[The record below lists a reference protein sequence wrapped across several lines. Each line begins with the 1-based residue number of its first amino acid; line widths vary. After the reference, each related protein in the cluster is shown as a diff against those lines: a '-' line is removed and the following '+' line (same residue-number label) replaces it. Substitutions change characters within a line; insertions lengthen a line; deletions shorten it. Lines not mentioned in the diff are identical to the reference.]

1 MKSLR
6 VILPSLALAALT
18 ATGCFLISG
27 QFLVTFE
34 LGNVNVTSS
43 TGVDGAIVDLNDIGD
58 YADHKDKLKGLAD
71 VAILGEFANTGA
83 SAVDIEVWMVDD
95 AGPLLTTATA
105 VRAAG
110 VKVWGPFQVA
120 SGATSKI
127 TWDQSAAL
135 FGTGKA
141 PLLAQIK
148 GDGIFTLYALGP
160 DGATLYSFS
169 ITNGKFIAVI
179 DAGA

>member
-27 QFLVTFE
+27 QFFITFD

-43 TGVDGAIVDLNDIGD
+43 TGVDGAVVDLNDISD
-58 YADHKDKLKGLAD
+58 YADHKENLKGLAD
-71 VAILGEFANTGA
+71 IAILGEFANTGGT
-83 SAVDIEVWMVDD
+83 AVDIEVWMVD
-95 AGPLLTTATA
+95 AGGALLTDATA
-105 VRAAG
+105 VRSAG

-120 SGATSKI
+120 AGATHNI
-127 TWDQSAAL
+127 TWDESAAL
-135 FGTGKA
+135 FGAGKA
-141 PLLAQIK
+141 DLLTQIK

-160 DGATLYSFS
+160 VGVTTYTFS
-169 ITNGKFIAVI
+169 VTNGKFIAVI